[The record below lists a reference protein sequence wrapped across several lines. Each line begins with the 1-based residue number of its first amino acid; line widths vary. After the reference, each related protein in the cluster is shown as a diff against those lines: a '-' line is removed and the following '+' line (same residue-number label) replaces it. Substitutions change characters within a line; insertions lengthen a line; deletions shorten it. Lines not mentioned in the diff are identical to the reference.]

1 MPQRDNQ
8 AYQQLKREILNRRF
22 SNLNPMQREAVF
34 AAEGPV
40 LILAG
45 AGSGKTTVLIHRIA
59 NLLQYGTASSR
70 GDDMPYLSEEDWR
83 LLEQCAAD
91 GSFMERAGQLIAHD
105 VPAPWN
111 ILAITFTNKAAGEL
125 RARLA
130 AMLGNRGED
139 VHAATFHAACSRIL
153 HSEIEALG
161 YGSNFTIY
169 DSDDSVRVI
178 KDAMAELN
186 INDKNFSP
194 KALLGNISR
203 AKDKLYSPDDLRRAA
218 GDNFALQVTSRVY
231 ARYQQMLRDA
241 NALDFD
247 DIILLTVKLFQQ
259 FPQVL
264 QKYQHRYRYIM
275 VDEYQDTNHAQYL
288 LVSLL
293 AGGHGNLCVVGDD
306 DQSIYKFRGATIE
319 NILSFE
325 QQFGDTKVI
334 RLEQNYRST
343 GTILDAANAVI
354 SRNSQRKG
362 KTLWTQNSRGEKV
375 LYHKAAD
382 EQREAHFIAGAI
394 RKNHEKGAKY
404 SDHAILY
411 RMNALSSTIEQMF
424 IRQGIPYRIIGG
436 LKFFDRKEVKDIL
449 AYLAVLN
456 NPDDSLR
463 LRRIINEPKR
473 GIGEATLNT
482 AQQVA
487 DSLGQ
492 SLYRTLQTAEEYVP
506 LSSKAKALMTFT
518 AMLDGIAETVDEV
531 PLIETLEAVL
541 DQSGYVRALEA
552 KNDME
557 SRGRLENIGELK
569 TTVLKYMEETE
580 EPSLSGFL
588 EEIALYTDLDNLSE
602 DDDKVVLMTLHSA
615 KGLEFPYVF
624 ITGMEEGIFPGQ
636 QAIFEPKELEEE
648 RRLAYVGITRAKKE
662 LTLTGAAQRML
673 FGRTTRNRPSR
684 FIGEI
689 PNELLKTEDET
700 ERFGSYQAE
709 RSAFGGRS
717 SYGGNYNSS
726 YGGYGA
732 RQGSGGQA
740 PRPTTVSIPPAPR
753 PRPAAPAAEP
763 FSFKTGDRVYHKTFG
778 EGSIL
783 KIEPMGG
790 DHLLTIHFDSVG
802 AKRLMATFAR
812 LEKR

>member
-1 MPQRDNQ
+1 MPQHDNQ
-8 AYQQLKREILNRRF
+8 TYQQLKRAILQRRF
-22 SNLNPMQREAVF
+22 SHLNPMQRQAVL
-34 AAEGPV
+34 AVEGPV

-59 NLLQYGTASSR
+59 CLLQFGLASVR
-70 GDDMPYLSEEDWR
+70 QDDMPPLSEEDWR
-83 LLEQCAAD
+83 ILELAAAD
-91 GSFMERAGQLIAHD
+91 GSYMERAGQLIAHD

-130 AMLGNRGED
+130 GMLGTRGED

-153 HSEIEALG
+153 RAEIEALG
-161 YGSNFTIY
+161 YNRNFTIY
-169 DSDDSVRVI
+169 DTDDSVRVI
-178 KDAMAELN
+178 KDAMAELH
-186 INDKNFSP
+186 ISDKNFAP

-203 AKDKLYSPDDLRRAA
+203 AKDKMLTPEGLRQSA
-218 GDNFALQVTSRVY
+218 GDNFALQVTARIY
-231 ARYQQMLRDA
+231 GRYQQMLKDA

-259 FPQVL
+259 FPEVL
-264 QKYQHRYRYIM
+264 QKYQRRYRYIM

-293 AGGHGNLCVVGDD
+293 AAHGNLCVVGDD

-325 QQFGDTKVI
+325 QQFGQTKVI

-382 EQREAHFIAGAI
+382 EQREAHFIASTI

-411 RMNALSSTIEQMF
+411 RMNALSSTLEQMF

-473 GIGEATLNT
+473 GIGEATMNT

-487 DSLGQ
+487 ESLGQ
-492 SLYRTLQTAEEYVP
+492 SLYRTLQTAEEYAP
-506 LSSKAKALMTFT
+506 LSGKSRALMEFT
-518 AMLDGIAETVDEV
+518 AMMDGIAESVDEV
-531 PLIETLEAVL
+531 PLIETLEQVL

-569 TTVLKYMEETE
+569 TTILKYMEETE

-624 ITGMEEGIFPGQ
+624 ITGLEEGIFPGQ
-636 QAIFEPKELEEE
+636 QAIYEPTELEEE
-648 RRLAYVGITRAKKE
+648 RRLAYVGITRAKRE
-662 LTLTGAAQRML
+662 LYLTGAAQRML

-684 FIGEI
+684 FVGEI
-689 PNELLKTEDET
+689 PGELMKTEDET
-700 ERFGSYQAE
+700 ERFGSYHSGYGE
-709 RSAFGGRS
+709 RTG
-717 SYGGNYNSS
+717 YGS
-726 YGGYGA
+726 GYGA
-732 RQGSGGQA
+732 RQTPVYQPNKLGSSPA
-740 PRPTTVSIPPAPR
+740 PAPAAPR
-753 PRPAAPAAEP
+753 PRPAVPAAEP
-763 FSFKTGDRVYHKTFG
+763 FTLKTGDRVYHKTFG

-790 DHLLTIHFDSVG
+790 DHLLTIHFDKVG

>member
-1 MPQRDNQ
+1 MPQHDNQ
-8 AYQQLKREILNRRF
+8 TYQQLKRAILQRRF
-22 SNLNPMQREAVF
+22 SHLNPMQRQAVL
-34 AAEGPV
+34 AVKGPV

-59 NLLQYGTASSR
+59 CLLQFGLASVR
-70 GDDMPYLSEEDWR
+70 QDDMPPLSEEDWR
-83 LLEQCAAD
+83 ILELAAAD
-91 GSFMERAGQLIAHD
+91 GSYMERAGQLIAHD

-130 AMLGNRGED
+130 GMLGTRGED

-153 HSEIEALG
+153 RAEIEALG
-161 YGSNFTIY
+161 YNRNFTIY
-169 DSDDSVRVI
+169 DTDDSVRVI
-178 KDAMAELN
+178 KDAMAELH
-186 INDKNFSP
+186 ISDKNFAP

-203 AKDKLYSPDDLRRAA
+203 AKDKMLTPEGLRQSA
-218 GDNFALQVTSRVY
+218 GDNFALQVTARIY
-231 ARYQQMLRDA
+231 GRYQQMLKDA

-259 FPQVL
+259 FPEVL
-264 QKYQHRYRYIM
+264 QKYQRRYRYIM

-293 AGGHGNLCVVGDD
+293 AAHGNLCVVGDD

-325 QQFGDTKVI
+325 QQFGQTKVI

-382 EQREAHFIAGAI
+382 EQREAHFIASTI

-411 RMNALSSTIEQMF
+411 RMNALSSTLEQMF

-473 GIGEATLNT
+473 GIGEATMNT

-487 DSLGQ
+487 ESLGQ
-492 SLYRTLQTAEEYVP
+492 SLYRTLQTAEEYAP
-506 LSSKAKALMTFT
+506 LSGKSRALMEFT
-518 AMLDGIAETVDEV
+518 AMMDGIAESVDEV
-531 PLIETLEAVL
+531 PLIETLEQVL

-569 TTVLKYMEETE
+569 TTILKYMEETE

-624 ITGMEEGIFPGQ
+624 ITGLEEGIFPGQ
-636 QAIFEPKELEEE
+636 QAIYEPTELEEE
-648 RRLAYVGITRAKKE
+648 RRLAYVGITRAKRE
-662 LTLTGAAQRML
+662 LYLTGAAQRML

-684 FIGEI
+684 FVGEI
-689 PNELLKTEDET
+689 PGELMKTEDET
-700 ERFGSYQAE
+700 ERFGSYHSGYGE
-709 RSAFGGRS
+709 RTG
-717 SYGGNYNSS
+717 YGS
-726 YGGYGA
+726 GYGA
-732 RQGSGGQA
+732 RQTSVYRPNKLGSSPA
-740 PRPTTVSIPPAPR
+740 PAPAAPR
-753 PRPAAPAAEP
+753 PRPAVPAAEP
-763 FSFKTGDRVYHKTFG
+763 FTLKTGDRVYHKTFG

-790 DHLLTIHFDSVG
+790 DHLLTIHFDKVG